1 MVKKIGTEK
10 NPLRVAI
17 IGAGPAGFY
26 TADSLLNR
34 NKTVAVS
41 VDMFDRLPTPFGL
54 VRAGIAPDHQ
64 KIKSVSKV
72 FHKIAQLPNFRYF
85 GYVELGKDISVND
98 LRAHYHQIVY
108 TVGTESAK
116 KLGLPGE
123 DLEGSHSATEF
134 VAWLNGHPDYKDC
147 QFDLTQENAAIIGVG
162 NVAMD
167 VARMLT
173 KTPDE
178 LQKTDIT
185 DHALKALMQS
195 NVKRVYILG
204 RRGPAQAAFT
214 IPELKEMGLLANT
227 TAKTRPE
234 DMILDDYTLQL
245 MERDG
250 QVRRKM
256 EILQT
261 YIAPEDAKKSRHIE
275 FRFFV
280 SPVKFLDDGNGH
292 LKGLRVVKNKIV
304 DDGNGRMK
312 PRATDDFEVL
322 PVGLV
327 FRSIGYRGEAIRGVP
342 FHQQWGIIPNEAG
355 RVINPNTHY
364 PRLGEYTAGWIK
376 RGPSGIVGTNKPDAA
391 ETVRAMLTDAA
402 EGKLLEPSD
411 ATLDAAKTMVS
422 QKQPQYFSYAD
433 WEKLD
438 ALEIER
444 GQAQG
449 RPRVKFTDISEMLK
463 AVGKTS

>member
-1 MVKKIGTEK
+1 MLKKIGTEK
-10 NPLRVAI
+10 NPLRIAI

-26 TADSLLNR
+26 TADSLLKR
-34 NKTVAVS
+34 NKTVTVS

-72 FHKIAQLPNFRYF
+72 FHKIAQLPGFRYF
-85 GYVELGKDISVND
+85 GYVELGTDISVND
-98 LRAHYHQIVY
+98 LRDHYHQIVY
-108 TVGTESAK
+108 TVGTKSAK
-116 KLGLPGE
+116 KLNLPGE
-123 DLEGSHSATEF
+123 DLMGSHSATEF
-134 VAWLNGHPDYKDC
+134 IAWLNGHPDYKNY
-147 QFDLTQENAAIIGVG
+147 QFDLTQKSAAIIGVG

-167 VARMLT
+167 VARLLS
-173 KTPDE
+173 KTPAE
-178 LQKTDIT
+178 LQKTDIA
-185 DHALKALMQS
+185 DHALKALLQS
-195 NVKRVYILG
+195 KVRTVYILG

-227 TAKTRPE
+227 HAETRPE
-234 DMILDDYTLQL
+234 DMLLDDYTLQL

-256 EILQT
+256 ELLQSHLSS
-261 YIAPEDAKKSRHIE
+261 EDNQKSHHIK
-275 FRFFV
+275 FRFFM
-280 SPVKFLDDGNGH
+280 SPVEFLDDGNGH
-292 LKGLRVVKNKIV
+292 VKGLRVVKNKIV
-304 DDGNGRMK
+304 DSGDGRMK
-312 PRATDDFEVL
+312 PKATDEFEVL

-327 FRSIGYRGEAIRGVP
+327 FRSIGYRGEPILGVP
-342 FHQQWGIIPNEAG
+342 FHNAWGIIPNEAG
-355 RVINPNTHY
+355 RVLNPNTNY

-391 ETVRAMLTDAA
+391 ETVRAMLADAA
-402 EGKLLEPSD
+402 EGKLLEPNQPS
-411 ATLDAAKTMVS
+411 LEAAHTMIA
-422 QKQPQYFSYAD
+422 QKQPQFFTYAD

-449 RPRVKFTDISEMLK
+449 RPRVKFTDIEEMIAAVKGSE
-463 AVGKTS
+463 